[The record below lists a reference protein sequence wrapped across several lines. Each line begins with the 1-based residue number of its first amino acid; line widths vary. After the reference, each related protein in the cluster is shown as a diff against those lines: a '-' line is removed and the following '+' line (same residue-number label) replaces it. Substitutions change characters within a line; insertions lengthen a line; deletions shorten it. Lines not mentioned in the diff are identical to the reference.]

1 MTEIAPAPFACVVE
15 ANVALKLFLAQPLSD
30 AADALFALLSDDGQA
45 RFYIPDFFFEE
56 CASALTYYVRR
67 ARYPAASA
75 RRDMADLQALALR
88 VTPTEPLAEAALE
101 IALTERLTGT
111 EAFYVALA
119 EHVQAPLIT
128 ADARLLRALRGKPYP
143 VLSLAEFGSGER
155 S

>member
-1 MTEIAPAPFACVVE
+1 
-15 ANVALKLFLAQPLSD
+15 
-30 AADALFALLSDDGQA
+30 
-45 RFYIPDFFFEE
+45 
-56 CASALTYYVRR
+56 TYYVRR

-75 RRDMADLQALALR
+75 RRDLADLQALALR